1 MESCLSYYA
10 RNNYS
15 YFQPVVYKP
24 AENAIVTSERN
35 NDRKFMFLLEETKP
49 DYRLV
54 TLQLLLKVRS
64 FPLNCKASTEPY
76 LIDKNQWKI
85 RGLI

>member
-1 MESCLSYYA
+1 MELLFYNLS
-10 RNNYS
+10 NKLS
-15 YFQPVVYKP
+15 LFQPVVYKP

-54 TLQLLLKVRS
+54 KVTNS
-64 FPLNCKASTEPY
+64 GAILH
-76 LIDKNQWKI
+76 D
-85 RGLI
+85 